1 MVSPSRRCRDLN
13 PRYLAGLRSLPFGC
27 WMWRV
32 GTGYLPV
39 TQKMWEKMLM
49 QLGEKVYKLWT
60 SQREAC
66 LALAL
71 TPDQLDLELGRR
83 ALCPAAVLSLV
94 LPSARHHPHPPT
106 PSQMMNRS
114 SLPRSE
120 LVSFT
125 TQQTRILAPGCLCS
139 AIRPGPSF
147 TSRSPG
153 NSSRYTVQAALE
165 GKCPGSMCSP
175 SFGGQ
180 E

>member
-1 MVSPSRRCRDLN
+1 
-13 PRYLAGLRSLPFGC
+13 
-27 WMWRV
+27 MWRV

-106 PSQMMNRS
+106 PSQMT
-114 SLPRSE
+114 P
-120 LVSFT
+120 
-125 TQQTRILAPGCLCS
+125 S
-139 AIRPGPSF
+139 AFRACQF
-147 TSRSPG
+147 HNTADT
-153 NSSRYTVQAALE
+153 Y
-165 GKCPGSMCSP
+165 PGSGLSLLCHPARAVFHQPVAGELWQVHSTGSLRRKMSR
-175 SFGGQ
+175 
-180 E
+180 